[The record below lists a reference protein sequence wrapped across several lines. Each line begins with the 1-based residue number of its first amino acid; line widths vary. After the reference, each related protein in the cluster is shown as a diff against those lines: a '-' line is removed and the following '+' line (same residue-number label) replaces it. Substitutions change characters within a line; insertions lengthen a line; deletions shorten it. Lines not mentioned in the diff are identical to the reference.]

1 MGEVMDKVADA
12 LGIEER
18 RHELSRID
26 MKWYRNQRLAV
37 AIEHENTFNKRSIM
51 RTEFQKLLDAEAS
64 LRVLITYM
72 PETQFRIEQEKP
84 QQGFGEEIGKEIAK
98 KLPLEKNAEFLL
110 LLASYEWAKVPQEE
124 KWIADVWKP
133 EISHARR
140 AV

>member
-72 PETQFRIEQEKP
+72 PATQFRTEQEKP
-84 QQGFGEEIGKEIAK
+84 QQGFGE
-98 KLPLEKNAEFLL
+98 
-110 LLASYEWAKVPQEE
+110 
-124 KWIADVWKP
+124 
-133 EISHARR
+133 
-140 AV
+140 